1 MSVRL
6 RPALALGLMVAV
18 ASTGVASAAAKKAVP
33 KPVCNLVSDA
43 AGDTAVYPA
52 GDIKDDAMDVTSVD
66 LASDKTSITGVIRVK
81 KLAAS
86 STNAPTGMSWTVN
99 FSADGTDF
107 SLAGHATVTGDVI
120 FDTAY
125 AGATGGSLYG
135 PGTTGVFDT
144 AKNEVRITAP
154 LSMLSAQ
161 ADLRAGKTKIT
172 GIAGRTGS
180 EVLVPDVT
188 GTFGPTLLS
197 DSEFAADTTEG
208 GAGYLA
214 GTPSCVAVGK

>member
-1 MSVRL
+1 VSARL
-6 RPALALGLMVAV
+6 RSALGLGLLVAV
-18 ASTGVASAAAKKAVP
+18 ASTGVASAAGKTAA

-43 AGDTAVYPA
+43 AGDTSVYPA
-52 GDIKDDAMDVTSVD
+52 GGVKDDALDITSVD
-66 LASDKTSITGVIRVK
+66 VASDKSSITGVIRVK

-86 STNAPTGMSWTVN
+86 STNAPTGMNWTVN
-99 FSADGTDF
+99 FSADGTEF
-107 SLAGHATVTGDVI
+107 SLAGHATVTGAII

-144 AKNEVRITAP
+144 TKNEVRITAP
-154 LSMLSAQ
+154 LSMLSPQ
-161 ADLRAGKTKIT
+161 ADIRAGKTKIT
-172 GIAGRTGS
+172 GIAGRTGG
-180 EVLVPDVT
+180 EVLVPDAT
-188 GTFGPTLLS
+188 GTFGPTLAS

-214 GTPSCVAVGK
+214 GTRSCVAVGK